1 MVIGKITILISA
13 ALKMER
19 GCSKDKRGMFPLL
32 TTTALGEIEISTYD
46 ISTAALAT
54 YSVLK
59 LSHPPISLPWR
70 IETGQMAS
78 VSSTAIN
85 GVQGQGCPGE
95 IEETPTAHGFGGR
108 ESRDTLQICNCLVAG
123 LVAVLLPQGEV
134 GVTLRIHPD
143 SDVARGWSPWVTGS
157 LLP

>member
-1 MVIGKITILISA
+1 
-13 ALKMER
+13 MER

-78 VSSTAIN
+78 VSSTAIVM
-85 GVQGQGCPGE
+85 GY
-95 IEETPTAHGFGGR
+95 R
-108 ESRDTLQICNCLVAG
+108 
-123 LVAVLLPQGEV
+123 
-134 GVTLRIHPD
+134 
-143 SDVARGWSPWVTGS
+143 ARGAWGNRRNPHSPWVWG
-157 LLP
+157 